1 MIQLGKYM
9 DENSPFYSKLIELY
23 NKNESYPKKV
33 VAGRNLHHKK
43 LRSWSK
49 RDKEEIDN
57 SDENLV
63 SLSAADHILAHY
75 YIWKCAVTP
84 YKASA
89 ANSWFFMSKTLVRY
103 GINENTIEE
112 LVDNYQQE
120 IEIAY
125 KEYCYNNSIIRKGKK
140 PKNFEYAL
148 KRAHEVVHAR
158 AQSPEAIA
166 HRLEKYNELLEQRK
180 EERLQTSKLL
190 LLRCIEFDEVHQVST
205 WRKYEVRA
213 DKKEKNLS
221 EKGLH
226 FEYVFELKKD
236 FVETELSEDLQ
247 KYLKDYHNN
256 AFHWIGKSCD
266 CCGDPDVAKSSHKH
280 VLDNKWHL
288 CYGCY
293 KVITEL
299 RKMPTSE
306 FESLYEPYKN
316 LYRRFL
322 STSA

>member
-1 MIQLGKYM
+1 MRLNKYM
-9 DENSPFYSKLIELY
+9 DENSPFYAKLIELY

-33 VAGRNLHHKK
+33 IAGRNLHHKK

-49 RDKEEIDN
+49 HDKEEIDN

-63 SLSAADHILAHY
+63 SLSAADHVLAHY
-75 YIWKCAVTP
+75 YIWKCAITP

-89 ANSWFFMSKTLVRY
+89 AHSWFFMSKVLVRY

-112 LVDNYQQE
+112 LINNYQQE
-120 IEIAY
+120 IETAY
-125 KEYCYNNSIIRKGKK
+125 KEYCYNNSIIKKGKK

-148 KRAHEVVHAR
+148 KRAHEENHAR
-158 AQSPEAIA
+158 AQTPEAIA
-166 HRLEKYNELLEQRK
+166 RRLEKYNESLEKRK

-190 LLRCIEFDEVHQVST
+190 LLKCIEFDEVHQVST

-213 DKKEKNLS
+213 DIKEKNLS

-247 KYLKDYHNN
+247 KYLRDFHNSS
-256 AFHWIGKSCD
+256 FHWIGKVCD
-266 CCGDPDVAKSSHKH
+266 CCGDPDVAKSSHKKF
-280 VLDNKWHL
+280 LDNKWHL
-288 CYGCY
+288 CYRCY
-293 KVITEL
+293 KVVSEL
-299 RKMPTSE
+299 REMTPSE
-306 FESLYEPYKN
+306 FESLCEPYKN
-316 LYRRFL
+316 IYMRFIID
-322 STSA
+322 